1 MKQYDVY
8 GIGNALVD
16 TEYEVDDA
24 FLDHAKL
31 PKGIMT
37 LIEED
42 DRQKLIRLLE
52 HEHEH
57 EHLAVKQT
65 GGGSAA
71 NTMVILSQL
80 GSQAFYSCKVAADA
94 TGDFF
99 VKDLTHAGID
109 TNLSEEREQ
118 GATGQCISMVTPDA
132 ERTMTTCLGITNFL
146 SPDELNPDALKNS
159 SYLYIEGYLVSSTT
173 GFQAALEAQQIART
187 ADVPISLTLSDPTM
201 VENFMA
207 NYEQLLSSGVDLLFC
222 NHDEA
227 RLLTGAESVE
237 DCVAALKKIC
247 KSFVI
252 TCGKDGSVA
261 FDGETLTTATGVPTK
276 AVDTTGA
283 GDIFAGAFLHCLG
296 RGLGFS
302 QANELANKSASML
315 VSRFGARL
323 TQEELDSLFK

>member
-16 TEYEVDDA
+16 TEYQADDA

-31 PKGIMT
+31 NKGIMT

-42 DRQKLIRLLE
+42 ERKKLIRLLE
-52 HEHEH
+52 HDHK
-57 EHLAVKQT
+57 HLAVKQA

-71 NTMVILSQL
+71 NTMAIVSQL
-80 GSQAFYSCKVAADA
+80 GSAAFYSCKVAADSA
-94 TGDFF
+94 GDFF
-99 VKDLTHAGID
+99 VKDLGNAGVD
-109 TNLSEEREQ
+109 TNLGDDREQ
-118 GATGQCISMVTPDA
+118 GATGQCISIVTPDA

-159 SYLYIEGYLVSSTT
+159 SYLYIEGYLVSSPT
-173 GFQAALEAQQIART
+173 GFQAALEAQKIAR
-187 ADVPISLTLSDPTM
+187 ASDVQISLTLSDPAM
-201 VENFMA
+201 IENFRK
-207 NYEQLLSSGVDLLFC
+207 NYDQLLGHGIDLLFC

-247 KSFVI
+247 KAFVI
-252 TCGKDGSVA
+252 TRGKAGSVA
-261 FDGETLTTATGVPTK
+261 FDGQALTTATGVPAK

-283 GDIFAGAFLHCLG
+283 GDIFAGTFLHCLC

-302 QANELANKSASML
+302 EANVLANKFASKL
-315 VSRFGARL
+315 VSCFGARL
-323 TQEELDSLFK
+323 TQEEVDNLVK

>member
-1 MKQYDVY
+1 MKQYDIY

-16 TEYEVDDA
+16 TEYKVDYA

-31 PKGIMT
+31 TKGIMT

-42 DRQKLIRLLE
+42 DRKKLIRLLE
-52 HEHEH
+52 HDY
-57 EHLAVKQT
+57 EHLAVKQA

-71 NTMVILSQL
+71 NTMVIVSQL
-80 GSQAFYSCKVAADA
+80 GSPAFYSCKVAADSA
-94 TGDFF
+94 GDFF
-99 VKDLTHAGID
+99 VKDLSDAGVD
-109 TNLSEEREQ
+109 TNLSDDREQ
-118 GATGQCISMVTPDA
+118 GATGQCISIVTPDA

-146 SPDELNPDALKNS
+146 SPHELNRDALRNS

-173 GFQAALEAQQIART
+173 GFQAALEAQEIART
-187 ADVPISLTLSDPTM
+187 SDVLISLTLSDPAM
-201 VENFMA
+201 IENFRA
-207 NYEQLLSSGVDLLFC
+207 NYDQLLSHGVDLLFC

-247 KSFVI
+247 KTFVI
-252 TCGKDGSVA
+252 TCGKTGSVA
-261 FDGETLTTATGVPTK
+261 FDGQDLTTATGVPAK

-283 GDIFAGAFLHCLG
+283 GDIFAGTFLHCLC

-302 QANELANKSASML
+302 EANELANKFASKL
-315 VSRFGARL
+315 VSCFGARL
-323 TQEELDSLFK
+323 TQEEVDSLIK